1 MQLQV
6 CFTVEIEVD
15 TLLHFTIKVNLQR
28 EILICLQRLFLQQV
42 LETGSTAAFFSMSF
56 GLNSSILVEMVEET
70 FYQYSSNKLCDQYQG
85 RSEELEKPNAR
96 CLLHT
101 KIDGFPIF
109 RYALTLSWIFQLSVL
124 SDTKFRNVKSK
135 VQFEVVKTVILIAE
149 VNVTQ

>member
-1 MQLQV
+1 MKV
-6 CFTVEIEVD
+6 YFTVKIEI
-15 TLLHFTIKVNLQR
+15 HFTIKVCLQR
-28 EILICLQRLFLQQV
+28 EILICLQSLFYNKYQRQ
-42 LETGSTAAFFSMSF
+42 EAQWPFSMSF
-56 GLNSSILVEMVEET
+56 GLNSSILEEMVEET
-70 FYQYSSNKLCDQYQG
+70 FYQYSQNKLCDQYKG
-85 RSEELEKPNAR
+85 RSEELEKPNARRR

-135 VQFEVVKTVILIAE
+135 VQFEVVKTVILMAE